1 MNLIC
6 SSSHWTQHCT
16 KMQPVAV
23 QSPSGSIG
31 NLNRTRFYS
40 VGVTHL
46 TNIGICCPPPNPPP
60 NGRSRPSITQTNEGS
75 RPRRWKTTKQNKN
88 RPPPTPSP
96 LQNLWKQ
103 ISNIRYTKCVR
114 VYVCTLQRTKVKEYQ
129 MDCWPSCH
137 TYTYTHTQSLAMCVW
152 LAAVKKR
159 PLRECCERQDE
170 KEREK
175 KGQSWSTWLYGGRH
189 AAQQQP
195 MVPLLCIHSVI
206 VSLASSSPFRSYF
219 FLGFPVLYPPQRA
232 LTTTT

>member
-1 MNLIC
+1 MKNN
-6 SSSHWTQHCT
+6 QT
-16 KMQPVAV
+16 KQK
-23 QSPSGSIG
+23 S
-31 NLNRTRFYS
+31 
-40 VGVTHL
+40 
-46 TNIGICCPPPNPPP
+46 PPPL
-60 NGRSRPSITQTNEGS
+60 
-75 RPRRWKTTKQNKN
+75 
-88 RPPPTPSP
+88 TPSP

-170 KEREK
+170 KERERE
-175 KGQSWSTWLYGGRH
+175 KGAILIYVVIWGTTCST
-189 AAQQQP
+189 AAANGTTTVYTFRNSVAGFFFSFQF
-195 MVPLLCIHSVI
+195 LFLFGILC
-206 VSLASSSPFRSYF
+206 SLS
-219 FLGFPVLYPPQRA
+219 PQRA